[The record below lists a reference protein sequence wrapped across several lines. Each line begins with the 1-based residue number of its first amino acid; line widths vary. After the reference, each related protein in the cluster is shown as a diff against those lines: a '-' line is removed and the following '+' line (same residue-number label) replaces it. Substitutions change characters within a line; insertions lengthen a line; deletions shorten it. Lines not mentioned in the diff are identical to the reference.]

1 MKYLKNVA
9 NEKLDFNHA
18 VQLDDSIWWVGH
30 YLPDDPFQCHVYLIE
45 DGDSSVLVDPGSKLT
60 FPWTLQKIEEI
71 IPFSHIKYF
80 IAHHQDPDITGA
92 LIQMDEMV
100 TRTDA
105 VIMSHWRTN
114 ALLKHYELKL
124 PLQCVEEMEWK
135 LSLPHH
141 ELQFIFTPYL
151 HFPGAFTTYDKKSKI
166 LFSSDIFG
174 GFTTGWSLVAQDK
187 HYFESMR
194 LFHEHYMPSKEILK
208 HSVKK
213 FEKLSL
219 SGIAP
224 QHGSIIPEKLV
235 SYMINKLKEL
245 ECGIFLMARSTTNV
259 YRISELNRLLKNSLE
274 ILVLKRDFMEIRK
287 ALQESIQKLLPAV
300 DLKFFVRD
308 HSGAVI
314 DLSNDNVIQD
324 QGIQNTLLNMSL
336 IGLSRKKW
344 RDLYGSQ
351 YYILEKKLLLL
362 PLFSTETK
370 RVISLSILELKEEIV
385 MEEELEEVIEQIA
398 LPLSVAVEREII
410 LRNMKMDKQRFYEQ
424 AIRDSLTGLYTRL
437 YMEEAVSRLM
447 KIHDRDESASFA
459 AVMFDI
465 DYFKKVNDTYGHG
478 RGNNVLTA
486 IADVILKN
494 TRDEDINV
502 RYGGEEFLSFI
513 VAPEHEIAAN
523 VAERIRHQVEALSFG
538 RGIPGLRVTISGG
551 IAYRRQTEPLEIF
564 IERADRALYLAKA
577 GGRNRIIIDTKIE

>member
-1 MKYLKNVA
+1 MKYLKNAA
-9 NEKLDFNHA
+9 NEDLDFNHA
-18 VQLDDSIWWVGH
+18 VQLDDSVWWVGH

-60 FPWTLQKIEEI
+60 FPWTLRKIEEI

-100 TRTDA
+100 TRSDA
-105 VIMSHWRTN
+105 VILSHWRTN
-114 ALLKHYELKL
+114 ALLKHYGLKL

-135 LSLPHH
+135 LSLPHR
-141 ELQFIFTPYL
+141 ELQFVFTPYL

-174 GFTTGWSLVAQDK
+174 GFTDGWSLIAQDK
-187 HYFESMR
+187 NYFESMR

-208 HSVKK
+208 HSITK
-213 FEKLSL
+213 FEKMDIQC
-219 SGIAP
+219 IAP
-224 QHGSIIPEKLV
+224 QHGSIIPEHLV
-235 SYMINKLKEL
+235 PSMIKELKEL

-287 ALQESIQKLLPAV
+287 ALKKNIKKLLPV
-300 DLKFFVRD
+300 SDINFFVRD
-308 HSGAVI
+308 HGGAVI

-336 IGLSRKKW
+336 IGLSRRKWKK
-344 RDLYGSQ
+344 LYGAQ
-351 YYILEKKLLLL
+351 LFILEKKLLLL

-370 RVISLSILELKEEIV
+370 QVISLSIFDLKEEIA
-385 MEEELEEVIEQIA
+385 MDEELEEVIEQIA

-410 LRNMKMDKQRFYEQ
+410 LRNMKMDKLRFYEQ
-424 AIRDSLTGLYTRL
+424 AIRDSLTSLYTRL

-447 KIHDRDESASFA
+447 KIHDRNKSASFA

-465 DYFKKVNDTYGHG
+465 DHFKKVNDTYGHG
-478 RGNNVLTA
+478 KGDDVLTS
-486 IADVILKN
+486 IAGVILKN

-513 VAPEHEIAAN
+513 VASEREIAVH
-523 VAERIRHQVEALSFG
+523 VAERIRSQVEALSFG
-538 RGIPGLRVTISGG
+538 GDFTGLKVSISGG
-551 IAYRRQTEPLEIF
+551 IAYRRQTEPLEKIV
-564 IERADRALYLAKA
+564 ERADRALYLAKA
-577 GGRNRIIIDTKIE
+577 EGRNRIIIDSKI